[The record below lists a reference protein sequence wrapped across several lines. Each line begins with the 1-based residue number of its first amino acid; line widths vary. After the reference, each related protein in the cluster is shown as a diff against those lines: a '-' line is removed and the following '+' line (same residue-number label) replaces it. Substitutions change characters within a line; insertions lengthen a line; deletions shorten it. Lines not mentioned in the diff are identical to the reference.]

1 MQMPQQYESVPTYVR
16 QRLPAESGPKPEP
29 EGLLCCPGAPT
40 SSVVSKYFIIAPR
53 RARLHVHRL
62 IQESVMHYTVS
73 RGDRW
78 P

>member
-40 SSVVSKYFIIAPR
+40 SSVVSKLPR
-53 RARLHVHRL
+53 VARD
-62 IQESVMHYTVS
+62 SMSTA
-73 RGDRW
+73 
-78 P
+78 

>member
-29 EGLLCCPGAPT
+29 DRPSLLSR
-40 SSVVSKYFIIAPR
+40 SSDFLTFFHRRLEIAPR

-62 IQESVMHYTVS
+62 IQESVTIA
-73 RGDRW
+73 G
-78 P
+78 